1 MSESKSQPETKQSA
15 KDAEIQPEIEAT
27 FINIDKDQLR
37 AKLKE
42 LGAKLL
48 QPETLMRRTIFDIDE
63 HSFVRVRDRGT
74 VSRCPISILIR
85 FPSPA

>member
-15 KDAEIQPEIEAT
+15 ENAEIQPEIEAT

-48 QPETLMRRTIFDIDE
+48 QPETLMRRTIFDM
-63 HSFVRVRDRGT
+63 
-74 VSRCPISILIR
+74 IL
-85 FPSPA
+85 SS